1 MAEDTFLIDL
11 RQVSFAYAG
20 GGSILNGLDFQL
32 RAGEKVGIVGSN
44 GCGKTTFLHLL
55 MGLILPG
62 SGSVRLFGEE
72 MRAKKDFDRQR
83 TRLGLLFQDADDQL
97 FSPTVLDD
105 VAFGPLNLGL
115 SVDEARDR
123 AVRTLAGLGLA
134 GFENRLTHRLSGG
147 EKKLVS
153 LATVLSMQPRVL
165 LLDEPTNGLDP
176 QTRDRIIEILGS
188 LPTARIII
196 SHDWDFLAR
205 TTSRFMTV
213 KDGRLVS
220 DIPHLPHRHVHAHP
234 LGGEPHHH
242 HPAKVAR
249 PRTGPRPRP
258 SCRPSR
264 PAPAIWPSRPALPA
278 PC

>member
-1 MAEDTFLIDL
+1 MPETPIFALEN
-11 RQVSFAYAG
+11 VSFTYPSGRGVLNDVSLAFADAEKIGLYG
-20 GGSILNGLDFQL
+20 TNGS
-32 RAGEKVGIVGSN
+32 
-44 GCGKTTFLHLL
+44 GKTTLFHVI
-55 MGLILPG
+55 MGLLKPQ
-62 SGSVRLFGEE
+62 SGRVLFHGCPVSGEKE
-72 MRAKKDFDRQR
+72 FRALRR
-83 TRLGLLFQDADDQL
+83 EVGLVMQSAEDQL
-97 FSPTVLDD
+97 FNPTVLDD

-234 LGGEPHHH
+234 LGDEPHHH
-242 HPAKVAR
+242 HD
-249 PRTGPRPRP
+249 
-258 SCRPSR
+258 
-264 PAPAIWPSRPALPA
+264 
-278 PC
+278 

>member
-1 MAEDTFLIDL
+1 MPETPIFALENI
-11 RQVSFAYAG
+11 SFAYPSG
-20 GGSILNGLDFQL
+20 GGVLNDVSFSFSDGGKIGLY
-32 RAGEKVGIVGSN
+32 GTNGS
-44 GCGKTTFLHLL
+44 GKTTLFHVI
-55 MGLILPG
+55 MGLLKPQSGQMLFRGLPV
-62 SGSVRLFGEE
+62 SGEKEF
-72 MRAKKDFDRQR
+72 RALRREVGFVMQN
-83 TRLGLLFQDADDQL
+83 ADDQL
-97 FSPTVLDD
+97 FNPTVLED

-115 SVDEARDR
+115 SADEARDR

-153 LATVLSMQPRVL
+153 LATVLSMHPRVL

-176 QTRDRIIEILGS
+176 QTRERIIEILGN

-205 TTSRFMTV
+205 TTTRFMTV

-234 LGGEPHHH
+234 LGDEPHHH
-242 HPAKVAR
+242 HD
-249 PRTGPRPRP
+249 
-258 SCRPSR
+258 
-264 PAPAIWPSRPALPA
+264 
-278 PC
+278 